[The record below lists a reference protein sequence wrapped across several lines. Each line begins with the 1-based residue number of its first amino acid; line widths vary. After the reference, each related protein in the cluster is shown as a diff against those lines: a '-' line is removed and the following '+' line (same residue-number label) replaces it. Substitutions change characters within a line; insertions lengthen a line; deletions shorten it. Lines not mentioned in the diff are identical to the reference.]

1 MSKNN
6 DLGKDAEELAV
17 IYLKR
22 KNYQILEVNYR
33 VGHKEID
40 IICRDDRTIVF
51 VEVKYRSV
59 SHFGYPED
67 FVNEK
72 KRQNIKEIAFH
83 YLESFDR
90 LTPIRFDIISIAK
103 DGTVSDIL
111 HFEDAFY

>member
-22 KNYQILEVNYR
+22 KNYRILEVNYR
-33 VGHKEID
+33 VGYKEID
-40 IICRDDRTIVF
+40 IICQDGRMIIF
-51 VEVKYRSV
+51 VEVKYRSEI
-59 SHFGYPED
+59 HFGYPED

-72 KRQNIKEIAFH
+72 KRQNIKEAAFQ
-83 YLESFDR
+83 YIESLDR
-90 LTPIRFDIISIAK
+90 LTPVRFDIVSIAK
-103 DGTVSDIL
+103 DGNISDIL